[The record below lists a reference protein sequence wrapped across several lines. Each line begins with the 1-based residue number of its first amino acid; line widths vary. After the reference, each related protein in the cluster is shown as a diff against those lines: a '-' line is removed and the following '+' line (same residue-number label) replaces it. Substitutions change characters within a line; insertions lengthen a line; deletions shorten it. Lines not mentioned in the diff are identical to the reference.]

1 MKKLLILATVLLAA
15 VSCSLNDKYS
25 NSWSKTFDG
34 DVVTTNVESG
44 AAYTDNASVV
54 VEMKDITKPYINLS
68 IEGIKFVA
76 MMPDVNFLLSNVPF
90 KLYASNDKND
100 PLYGSWTINEKSI
113 VPTVGGVAR
122 EEYTMHNFIGSI
134 SDYGVVLDFD
144 VNFGGVI
151 YHATFGKNDALQ
163 TWEATYTSAAIVTLN
178 PGDSS
183 TSYSD
188 DITLIISQANFSK
201 QVANITFKD
210 FRFVPQM
217 PEITM
222 TLTDVPFVFSDDG
235 TQRMFNVASIVPK
248 VGGEQYPQYT
258 MSNITGSATN
268 NSVMLNFDIE
278 SMNARVILSGNI
290 N

>member
-15 VSCSLNDKYS
+15 VSCSLNEKYI

-163 TWEATYTSAAIVTLN
+163 TWEAAYTSAAIVTLN

>member
-1 MKKLLILATVLLAA
+1 MKKLLIIATVLLVA
-15 VSCSLNDKYS
+15 VACSANDERN
-25 NSWSKTFDG
+25 NSWSKGVVG

-44 AAYTDNASVV
+44 KAYTDNATVI

-76 MMPDVNFLLSNVPF
+76 MMPDVNFLVSNIPF

-100 PLYGSWTINEKSI
+100 PLYGSWIINEKSVI
-113 VPTVGGVAR
+113 PTVGGVAR

-144 VNFGGVI
+144 VNFGGVV

-163 TWEATYTSAAIVTLN
+163 TWEAAYTTSAIVTLN

-188 DITLIISQANFSK
+188 DITLLISQANLSK

-210 FRFVPQM
+210 FRFVAQM

-222 TLTDVPFVFSDDG
+222 TLTDVPFVFSEDG
-235 TQRMFNVASIVPK
+235 TQRLFNVASIVPK

-268 NSVMLNFDIE
+268 NSLLLNFDIE
-278 SMNARVILSGNI
+278 SMNAKVILSGNI

>member
-1 MKKLLILATVLLAA
+1 MKKLLILTTVLLAA
-15 VSCSLNDKYS
+15 VSCSLNEKYS

-163 TWEATYTSAAIVTLN
+163 TWEAAYTSAAIVTLN

-235 TQRMFNVASIVPK
+235 TQRIFNVASIVPK

>member
-15 VSCSLNDKYS
+15 VSCSLNEKYS

-44 AAYTDNASVV
+44 AAYTDNSSVV

-163 TWEATYTSAAIVTLN
+163 TWEAAYTSAAIVTLN